1 MIVSKI
7 DYLTPEV
14 FKLLPCEDYQTKRFL
29 FKNNLIGLPLKS
41 VFTQYAS
48 NFEPLSILA
57 RNIRF
62 PIYLYRSC
70 HQELIIPE
78 CQFHINEHELITKY
92 IKNSGKYDEFAYDQ
106 NHRKIYHKS
115 GWHDYSRSYFEHRDD
130 CLIEIKCDAQT
141 EIKKKP
147 QTIKIYNKFGFL
159 KEVRELITEKMITA
173 SKYDEVSNIIESKN
187 YIYKNIYCA
196 DAPDLLDYAEITP
209 KGAIDPKFIMQYEYD
224 GYGNWIRR
232 TITNLYNCPSNPIIE
247 NRRIIYKNNRLHS
260 ITNDQNSMIYKV
272 ED

>member
-14 FKLLPCEDYQTKRFL
+14 FNLLPCEDYQTKRFL
-29 FKNNLIGLPLKS
+29 VQNNLIELPLRS
-41 VFTQYAS
+41 VFTQYAF

-57 RNIRF
+57 TNVRE
-62 PIYLYRSC
+62 PIYLYRSYN
-70 HQELIIPE
+70 QELIIPE

-92 IKNSGKYDEFAYDQ
+92 IKNSGKYDEFAYDH

-115 GWHDYSRSYFEHRDD
+115 GWQVYSRSYFEHRND
-130 CLIEIKCDAQT
+130 CMIEFKSDGQT
-141 EIKKKP
+141 QIKKKP

-159 KEVRELITEKMITA
+159 KEVKELINGKLATA

-196 DAPDLLDYAEITP
+196 DATDLLDYAEIIP
-209 KGAIDPKFIMQYEYD
+209 KGKIDPKFIMQYEYD
-224 GYGNWIRR
+224 DYGNWTRR
-232 TITNLYNCPSNPIIE
+232 TITNLYNFPANPAIE